1 MLIGRA
7 GRIAALTLAL
17 VTFAMIASNG
27 SAKADENGN
36 RAAVEAVI
44 SQQMEAFKRDDAAA
58 AYAFASPGIKA
69 LFLDPGSF
77 IAMVQRSYAP
87 VYRPKSVA
95 FGELKATTDGLSQT
109 VAIIDSEGA
118 AWTAVYTLARDPDG
132 QWRITGC
139 VLLKTPET
147 SA

>member
-1 MLIGRA
+1 MQIGKA
-7 GRIAALTLAL
+7 CKLAALALAL
-17 VTFAMIASNG
+17 VALAMFVPKSP
-27 SAKADENGN
+27 AKADESGN

-69 LFLDPGSF
+69 LFPDPGSF

-95 FGELKATTDGLSQT
+95 FGELKATADGLSQT
-109 VAIIDSEGA
+109 VAIIDSDGA
-118 AWTAVYTLARDPDG
+118 AWTAIYTLARDPDG

>member
-1 MLIGRA
+1 MQIGKA
-7 GRIAALTLAL
+7 CKLAALALAL
-17 VTFAMIASNG
+17 VALAMFVAKSP
-27 SAKADENGN
+27 AKADESGN

-69 LFLDPGSF
+69 LFPDPGSF
-77 IAMVQRSYAP
+77 IAMVQRRYAP
-87 VYRPKSVA
+87 VYRPRSVA
-95 FGELKATTDGLSQT
+95 FGELKATADGLSQT
-109 VAIIDSEGA
+109 VAIIDNDGA
-118 AWTAVYTLARDPDG
+118 AWTAIYTLARDPDG